1 MPNISYFMIVELCYL
16 NIFSSELRE
25 KILQNITQIFANKSL
40 CKLPSTFV
48 QGFFT
53 TDRLAKLPQSVISDD
68 NAAVIVGTETTIGQL
83 ATNSELY
90 KFYFQHPAA
99 PRCEKHTECGFMLK
113 VTPCSKEEVGSFN
126 IELVT
131 EESEYPADIHCHSEV
146 ISAAHMHL
154 VVELY
159 CNGRWCNM
167 RISWRG
173 KPEYSEEIGG
183 VVWCGVLC
191 NNCRAR
197 LVVYYDI
204 RDKK

>member
-1 MPNISYFMIVELCYL
+1 MRKKIWILCSMPNISYFMIVELCDWNL
-16 NIFSSELRE
+16 FPGVSD

-40 CKLPSTFV
+40 CTLPSTFV

-53 TDRLAKLPQSVISDD
+53 TDQLTKIPWSVLSDD
-68 NAAVIVGTETTIGQL
+68 DTAVIVGTETTLVQL
-83 ATNSELY
+83 VTTSELY
-90 KFYFQHPAA
+90 KFYFLHPAA
-99 PRCEKHTECGFMLK
+99 PQCEKHTECGFMLK

-159 CNGRWCNM
+159 SYTVMVDGITCVLPGEGNLSTVR
-167 RISWRG
+167 R
-173 KPEYSEEIGG
+173 E
-183 VVWCGVLC
+183 VV
-191 NNCRAR
+191 
-197 LVVYYDI
+197 
-204 RDKK
+204 